1 MINGEIILTNYNK
14 DNLLRFVYDL
24 EKEKV
29 ARENGTM
36 PPYGESYIKTK
47 KKKIDGIL
55 QAININ
61 IEEYFDEYA
70 YKLPNEVAALIATL
84 LIEEG
89 KKGTLLYN
97 LVNAMP
103 DKIKDQDLG
112 KLHYK
117 LEGIMRLM
125 FKEKQANELSGK
137 SMFIIDTM
145 MKQCEMRKEIKSK
158 VDKGNNKKKKIIDS
172 SIGEAKLYE
181 VYNYNQVCNYENLRD
196 MYPLIDLSYDNKIKK
211 VSELE
216 DAISLVIKRWEENI
230 RVDPYEEFI

>member
-14 DNLLRFVYDL
+14 DNLLRLVYDL

-145 MKQCEMRKEIKSK
+145 MKQWEII
-158 VDKGNNKKKKIIDS
+158 KKKKIIDS

>member
-36 PPYGESYIKTK
+36 QPYEESYIKTK

-145 MKQCEMRKEIKSK
+145 MKQCEMRLNLKLIKEII
-158 VDKGNNKKKKIIDS
+158 KKKKIIDS